1 MRINKL
7 QNYKQEP
14 IKRKWRGKN
23 LQRESAELWDL
34 VIVTLEGEKRPI
46 ESINF
51 FDPIALL
58 TTITSNR

>member
-14 IKRKWRGKN
+14 FKRKWRGKN
-23 LQRESAELWDL
+23 LQKESAELRDL
-34 VIVTLEGEKRPI
+34 VFVTLEGVKRPI

-51 FDPIALL
+51 F
-58 TTITSNR
+58 